1 MQPMRY
7 SLQNPPRVAANVA
20 GDDAVHGARAQ
31 DRHLRRHRAGPPHAA
46 GIVLM
51 LLGSCDYK
59 TRREAESSAADA
71 ATSATDGFDEW
82 AWLPALSALVAI
94 VLLGNVA
101 ATQTSGRS

>member
-1 MQPMRY
+1 MRVRRIVTY
-7 SLQNPPRVAANVA
+7 AAIA
-20 GDDAVHGARAQ
+20 LA
-31 DRHLRRHRAGPPHAA
+31 L
-46 GIVLM
+46 LM

-71 ATSATDGFDEW
+71 ASSATDGFDEW

>member
-1 MQPMRY
+1 MMRVRRIVTY
-7 SLQNPPRVAANVA
+7 AAIA
-20 GDDAVHGARAQ
+20 LA
-31 DRHLRRHRAGPPHAA
+31 L
-46 GIVLM
+46 LM

-59 TRREAESSAADA
+59 TRRETESSAADA

-101 ATQTSGRS
+101 ATQRSGRS